1 MLSTVYCLS
10 FITLHSA
17 LCTSSFLAFGRAAS
31 YHSSL
36 KLFSDIQAGEGL
48 RSLRAL
54 GRGLTAALLG
64 VVCLA
69 AGCRQVK
76 ETTGLSV
83 APKELRDVPADR
95 LLFRFETD
103 VSEKSLPDRLRK
115 DEPEELL
122 ATIKAAFETERKS
135 DALIRTVLD
144 PTGQRARAL

>member
-10 FITLHSA
+10 LITLHSA

-48 RSLRAL
+48 RSLRGL

-76 ETTGLSV
+76 ESTGV
-83 APKELRDVPADR
+83 RVGPKGRRGGGAGGRADPPRTSAQGGAGRAARNHHGGVRDRAQARRAHPPR
-95 LLFRFETD
+95 PR
-103 VSEKSLPDRLRK
+103 PDG
-115 DEPEELL
+115 
-122 ATIKAAFETERKS
+122 A
-135 DALIRTVLD
+135 
-144 PTGQRARAL
+144 ARA